1 MGLRGRRQRRA
12 RPRHVLNHDATFPMC
27 FHGRLECIVR
37 RLMYPMA
44 PHSARF
50 VKGYLTLCVTAIRVT
65 KTILVSAD
73 TSHEW

>member
-1 MGLRGRRQRRA
+1 
-12 RPRHVLNHDATFPMC
+12 
-27 FHGRLECIVR
+27 
-37 RLMYPMA
+37 MYPMA